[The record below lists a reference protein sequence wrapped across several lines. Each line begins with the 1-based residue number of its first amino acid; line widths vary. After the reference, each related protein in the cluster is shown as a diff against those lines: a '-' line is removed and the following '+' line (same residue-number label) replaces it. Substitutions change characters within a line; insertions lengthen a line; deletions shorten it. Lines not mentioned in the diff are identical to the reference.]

1 MRSKLERAV
10 GHRVTFHG
18 IATDMEVIWPTLGLL
33 LMPSRFE
40 GFPMVALE
48 AMAHGI
54 PVAAS
59 RVGAL
64 PTIIT
69 EGISGWMYE
78 PGKLDAAAAAIER
91 WFEMDPV
98 SGAHMR
104 LECWRTVNQRF
115 SISTQLPR
123 LLEVYE
129 RVLAVTAPNPVGQS
143 ESKDEVAP

>member
-1 MRSKLERAV
+1 
-10 GHRVTFHG
+10 
-18 IATDMEVIWPTLGLL
+18 MEVIWPTLGLL

-64 PTIIT
+64 PAIIT
-69 EGISGWMYE
+69 EGISGWLYE
-78 PGKLDAAAAAIER
+78 PGKLDAAATAIAR

-115 SISTQLPR
+115 STSTLLPQV
-123 LLEVYE
+123 LKVYE
-129 RVLAVTAPNPVGQS
+129 QVFAVTTRHSASQS
-143 ESKDEVAP
+143 ESKDELAP